1 MLETTDLSATLRMIG
16 EENLDVRTVTLGV
29 NLNGCAREDVSRMVQ
44 AVYDRLCHAAERVVP
59 VADAIGARYGV
70 RIVNKRLAVSPAS
83 ILLEGHAG
91 DRAAAVALCQAMD
104 RACDTVGIDLLGGFS
119 ALVHKGM
126 TPGERTLVDSLPEA
140 ISTTRHVC
148 SSINIGTTRAGI
160 NAGAVAMVAKQ
171 ILAVAEATRE
181 ERGFGAAKIVVF
193 ANQPEDNPFMAGAK
207 LGAGEPDRVVN
218 IGVSGPGVVKR
229 ALDRLFAIRS
239 DRTLD
244 EIAEEVKHTAYRVTR
259 VGELIGHEIAGELGV
274 PFGIL
279 DLALAPTPRVG
290 DSVGE
295 IYQAMGIEKLGAP
308 GTTAAVMLLNDAVKK
323 GGAFAS
329 SAVGGLSGAFIPV
342 MEDHVI
348 GEACTAGH
356 AHARKARGD
365 DRGLLRG
372 PRHVPGAGRHLLRGH
387 RRHHP
392 RRGRHRRDEPEDNQ
406 RPRDSRPRREG
417 GRSRELRRALRR
429 RHRDEPRLPRGR
441 RRLRAPRRPH
451 PRAHP
456 QPVELAHP
464 AKAACRCPHTPE

>member
-348 GEACTAGH
+348 GEACTAGTLTLEKLE
-356 AHARKARGD
+356 AMTAVCSVGLDMFLVPGDISSEAIAGIILDEAAIGVMNRKTTSVRVI
-365 DRGLLRG
+365 
-372 PRHVPGAGRHLLRGH
+372 PVPGAKVGEAVNFGGLFGAGTVMS
-387 RRHHP
+387 P
-392 RRGRHRRDEPEDNQ
+392 ACP
-406 RPRDSRPRREG
+406 EG
-417 GRSRELRRALRR
+417 GGAFV
-429 RHRDEPRLPRGR
+429 RHGGHIP
-441 RRLRAPRRPH
+441 APIH
-451 PRAHP
+451 S
-456 QPVELAHP
+456 LSN
-464 AKAACRCPHTPE
+464 